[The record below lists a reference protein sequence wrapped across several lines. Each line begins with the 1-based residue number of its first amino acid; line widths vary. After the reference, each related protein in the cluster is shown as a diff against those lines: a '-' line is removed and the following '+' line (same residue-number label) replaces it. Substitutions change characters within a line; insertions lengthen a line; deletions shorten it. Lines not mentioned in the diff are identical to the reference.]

1 MRWEGEAVA
10 GLEEDVDE
18 ASEVLFWKRL
28 LTSNLAAFGW
38 TINRMLTVRL
48 MMRKRTMSRA
58 RWMMMPM
65 WQLTEGFSSRTK
77 SSAHEPSH

>member
-1 MRWEGEAVA
+1 MGWKGEAVA
-10 GLEEDVDE
+10 RLEKDVNE
-18 ASEVLFWKRL
+18 AFEVLFWKRL

-65 WQLTEGFSSRTK
+65 WQLTEGSQSRTK
-77 SSAHEPSH
+77 SSARKSCR